1 MIIKNCSVEGIER
14 IEGNRKSDG
23 RPFAFWKLHLTT
35 EFPTYDGKPSGEGN
49 KTLTVNV
56 NDEEFHRDHLA
67 LCSLVDV
74 YTRGSYTDYIGKS
87 V

>member
-35 EFPTYDGKPSGEGN
+35 EFPLMTEN
-49 KTLTVNV
+49 L
-56 NDEEFHRDHLA
+56 
-67 LCSLVDV
+67 LVKV
-74 YTRGSYTDYIGKS
+74 IKH
-87 V
+87 